1 MILRNLVMWIGLWIE
16 KINYLYIIIQGVK
29 ATNRKGREM
38 SSVTEIYV
46 CKLRQEL
53 KKGKLFTSGDI
64 HNRQDA
70 EQDARERC
78 SHDDTI
84 AKIGYYVMQDD
95 GSFKS
100 ILLYE
105 NPDVDPNSG
114 PSEEMVTSERDDL
127 IAAAQQAHI
136 GVSSSPKPRGS
147 NFFKVVTFIIEEAS

>member
-16 KINYLYIIIQGVK
+16 KINYLYIIIQGAK

-84 AKIGYYVMQDD
+84 AKIAA
-95 GSFKS
+95 
-100 ILLYE
+100 I
-105 NPDVDPNSG
+105 
-114 PSEEMVTSERDDL
+114 TSCRMMAASKASCSMKIPTL
-127 IAAAQQAHI
+127 IPTAGLPKKWLQA
-136 GVSSSPKPRGS
+136 RGM
-147 NFFKVVTFIIEEAS
+147 I